1 MERGVLVCVKIVDMA
16 VVLMVEQKLEV
27 LMERVV
33 SIPAV
38 ALDMA
43 VVLMM

>member
-1 MERGVLVCVKIVDMA
+1 MERGVLVYVKIVDMA

-33 SIPAV
+33 LLTV
-38 ALDMA
+38 LDTDMA
-43 VVLMM
+43 VVLTM